1 MSEIV
6 IFLVIGGI
14 ILAAYIA
21 SYYYSRYNW
30 SSLDTR
36 LKRLQDLRDSGNI
49 SEDHYQKSKKYNEE
63 HRGTTGFWSKG
74 W

>member
-1 MSEIV
+1 MSAGVLFI
-6 IFLVIGGI
+6 IIGGL

-30 SSLDTR
+30 NLLDTR
-36 LKRLQDLRDSGNI
+36 LKRLRELRAAGKI
-49 SEDHYQKSKKYNEE
+49 SEENYQKSKKYNEE
-63 HRGTTGFWSKG
+63 HGGTTGFWSKG